1 MSRDSRPPSPGRTR
15 PGGRGCPGSGPHRGA
30 QGAGRGGHPHRQ
42 GGRAPAW
49 EASWARLC
57 ARGCPG
63 SASSS
68 GRARIDWPDIAS
80 LTLPRRGFLRM
91 DRFEGLIR
99 DTIGVEDFHDLAI
112 PLSTVAVDLTTGR
125 QVVFNLGPIARAV
138 RASCSVPGVFEPV
151 QEGEG
156 VLVDGGL
163 LNEVPAD
170 VVRAMGADVVLAVTL
185 TADRRHDAPP
195 RNVLDIIYY
204 SFDLLL
210 ASRTQES
217 LKAADIVVAPDLA
230 GFALQG
236 PAQDRRAC
244 PAGRRP
250 RCGRPW
256 TAQGVDREGRRGSAR
271 SVAPELVRGVQHG
284 LDVFGRDLRLDVVH
298 LGEHVAAARGEDS
311 SLSFTCSRT
320 SSGGRPPEDA
330 LRVAAASPEHDLPP
344 NSASAR
350 RAPCRRPRSARG
362 SGCRPRP
369 R

>member
-1 MSRDSRPPSPGRTR
+1 MSATAGRRPLVGLAL
-15 PGGRGCPGSGPHRGA
+15 GGGAARGA
-30 QGAGRGGHPHRQ
+30 AHIGVLKVLAEEGIPIDRVAGTSVGSVVGAAVCAGMSWQRILE
-42 GGRAPAW
+42 RA
-49 EASWARLC
+49 R
-57 ARGCPG
+57 
-63 SASSS
+63 
-68 GRARIDWPDIAS
+68 RIDWPDIAS

-99 DTIGVEDFHDLAI
+99 DTIGVEDFRDLAI

-170 VVRAMGADVVLAVTL
+170 VVRAMGADVVLAVSL

-217 LKAADIVVAPDLA
+217 VKAADMWSPPTCA
-230 GFALQG
+230 GFAYRDL
-236 PAQDRRAC
+236 RRIDELAR
-244 PAGRRP
+244 GGRP
-250 RCGRPW
+250 RC
-256 TAQGVDREGRRGSAR
+256 
-271 SVAPELVRGVQHG
+271 
-284 LDVFGRDLRLDVVH
+284 
-298 LGEHVAAARGEDS
+298 
-311 SLSFTCSRT
+311 
-320 SSGGRPPEDA
+320 
-330 LRVAAASPEHDLPP
+330 
-344 NSASAR
+344 
-350 RAPCRRPRSARG
+350 RRPSAGSRG
-362 SGCRPRP
+362 
-369 R
+369 